1 MALLEI
7 LAQIEA
13 ENGSGLAR
21 VIHCSVVK
29 MAAYQMLHLVRLA
42 IQHALSEIEW
52 SEILLA

>member
-1 MALLEI
+1 MALLEV